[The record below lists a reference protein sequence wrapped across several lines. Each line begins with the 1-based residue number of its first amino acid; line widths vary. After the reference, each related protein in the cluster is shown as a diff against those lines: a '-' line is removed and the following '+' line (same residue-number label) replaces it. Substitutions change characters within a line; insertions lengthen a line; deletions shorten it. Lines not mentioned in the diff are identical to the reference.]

1 MNHKS
6 TLIKSI
12 QNIAGIEGV
21 SILAI
26 SPESNDFMVVEI
38 YFDPVSVCNRLT
50 PEEVAHRNYNSA
62 VRRGKINDRTSI
74 DHFVSKL
81 KEEVN
86 EFEESIDYP
95 KIGES
100 GILFDNSELADISI
114 VCDSIAIHYA
124 IDLQAEKEAKMLFN
138 EKRND

>member
-21 SILAI
+21 SLLAI

-38 YFDPVSVCNRLT
+38 FFDPVSVCNRLT
-50 PEEVAHRNYNSA
+50 PEEVALRNYNA
-62 VRRGKINDRTSI
+62 TVKRDLINDKTNIFDFIKKIAEEAIELSDSTKVGTSI
-74 DHFVSKL
+74 
-81 KEEVN
+81 
-86 EFEESIDYP
+86 
-95 KIGES
+95 
-100 GILFDNSELADISI
+100 FDASELADISI
-114 VCDSIAIHYA
+114 VCDSIAIHYG

-138 EKRND
+138 ETRKD